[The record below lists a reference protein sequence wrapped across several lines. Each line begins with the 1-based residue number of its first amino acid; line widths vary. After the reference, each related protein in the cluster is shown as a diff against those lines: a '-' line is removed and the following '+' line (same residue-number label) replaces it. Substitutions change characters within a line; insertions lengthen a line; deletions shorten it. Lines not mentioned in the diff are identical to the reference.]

1 MAQKNVFPP
10 VSFDE
15 FPIASYDDWKAQATA
30 ALKGGDFSKRL
41 TTKTYEGITLQP
53 IYTKENIDS
62 LSSPDTFPGYW
73 DFVRGTQV
81 AGYIQKPW
89 DIAQSV
95 IAASLQ
101 DTNALIKHE
110 LKKGA
115 TAINLR
121 LGCDGLQV
129 ETAEDVK
136 TLLKDINLS
145 DVKLHVHCGSS
156 AINALKLFD
165 AAKTCFKNA
174 GGCVGA
180 DPIGTLAA
188 DGCLSKSL
196 EDFYKD
202 MAESVKFA
210 AEKSPALRTV
220 LVDGN
225 VYANGGADSVTEV
238 ACCMSTAAA
247 YIEAMVQ
254 NGLDVDSAAK
264 SIRFSFSLGANFF
277 MEIAKLRAA
286 RVVFAQIVSAFG
298 GSDEAQKIEVFARTS
313 SFTKTIYDPYVN
325 VLRSTTEAFAGV
337 VGGIDAMEVV
347 PLDEPYGESIE
358 LSRRIAR
365 NIQIMFQNEFNLLQ
379 PVDPAGGSWYVETL
393 TSEIA
398 QSIWSAFQKI
408 DAAGGIVASLQSG
421 AVQQGIAKTL
431 ADRFGK
437 LANRSDRAVG
447 TNMYANILEKR
458 LERKP
463 IDKAKCE
470 CTPVVS
476 IEPILPH
483 RWTEQYEELR
493 GATERYQTET
503 GKTLKVFLANM
514 GPLSQHKARADFSCG
529 FFEVAGFEMLR
540 NDGYMTVDEAASAAV
555 SSGAEAAVIC
565 STDDT
570 YPELVPPLAKAI
582 KAAAPKMMVLLA
594 GAPAPEHKQSYLDA
608 GVDEFIHVRA
618 NCYDVLKKI
627 QSVRGIR

>member
-15 FPIASYDDWKAQATA
+15 FPIASYDDWKAEATA

-53 IYTKENIDS
+53 LYTKENIDA
-62 LSSPDTFPGYW
+62 LSSLDTFPGYR
-73 DFVRGTQV
+73 DFLRGTQV
-81 AGYIQKPW
+81 SGYIKKPW
-89 DIAQSV
+89 EIAQSV
-95 IAASLQ
+95 QASS
-101 DTNALIKHE
+101 TSEANELIKHE

-121 LGCDGLQV
+121 LGCGGLQV
-129 ETAEDVK
+129 DTSADVK

-145 DVKLHVHCGSS
+145 DAKLQVHCGAS
-156 AINALKLFD
+156 AINMLKLFD

-174 GGCVGA
+174 GGCIGA
-180 DPIGTLAA
+180 DPVGTLAA
-188 DGCLSKSL
+188 DGCLTDSL
-196 EDFYKD
+196 ENLYKD
-202 MAESVKFA
+202 MADSVKFA
-210 AEKSPALRTV
+210 AVKSPALRTV

-238 ACCMSTAAA
+238 ACCMATAAA
-247 YIEAMVQ
+247 YIEAMIK
-254 NGLDVDSAAK
+254 NGLDADIAAK

-298 GSDEAQKIEVFARTS
+298 GGEEAQKLDVFARTS
-313 SFTKTIYDPYVN
+313 SFTKTVYDPYVN

-337 VGGIDAMEVV
+337 LGGIDAMEVA
-347 PLDEPYGESIE
+347 PLDEPYGESTE

-379 PVDPAGGSWYVETL
+379 PMDPAGGSWYVETL

-398 QSIWSAFQKI
+398 QSVWSAFQKI
-408 DAAGGIVASLQSG
+408 DAKGGIVASLKSG
-421 AVQQGIAKTL
+421 DVQQGIAKTL

-447 TNMYANILEKR
+447 TNMYANVLEKR

-463 IDKAKCE
+463 IERAKCA

-476 IEPILPH
+476 VEPILPH
-483 RWTEQYEELR
+483 RWTEQFEELR
-493 GATERYQTET
+493 GATERYTAQT

-529 FFEVAGFEMLR
+529 FFEVANFEMLR
-540 NDGYMTVDEAASAAV
+540 NDGFMTVDEAASAAV

-570 YPELVPPLAKAI
+570 YPELVPPLAAAI

-594 GAPAPEHKQSYLDA
+594 GAPAPEYKQSYLDA

-618 NCYDVLKKI
+618 NCYEVLKKI